1 MKHET
6 LKFRKGFRVGPGNGR
21 SQCAVMVLAPG
32 GTEGDSEN
40 RHRGAD
46 QWLFVISGTGK
57 AVINDRAVPL
67 RAGACVLIERSDRHK
82 IENTGRSLLKTI
94 SVYVPPAYDK
104 DGEEL
109 PRGRP

>member
-6 LKFRKGFRVGPGNGR
+6 LTFRTGFRVGPGNSR
-21 SQCAVMVLAPG
+21 SQCAVMALAPG
-32 GTEGDSEN
+32 STEGDSQN

-46 QWLFVISGTGK
+46 QWLFVISGTGS
-57 AVINDRAVPL
+57 ATINDRSVPL
-67 RAGACVLIERSDRHK
+67 RAGVCVLIERGDRHK

-94 SVYVPPAYDK
+94 SVYVPPAYDQ

-109 PRGRP
+109 PRGRR